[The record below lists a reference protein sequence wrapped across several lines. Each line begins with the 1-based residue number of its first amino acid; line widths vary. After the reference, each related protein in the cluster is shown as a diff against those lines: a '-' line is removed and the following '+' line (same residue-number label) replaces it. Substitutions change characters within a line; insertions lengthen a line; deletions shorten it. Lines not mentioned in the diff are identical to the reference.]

1 MKDKTKLKILTTILI
16 IVSFFVLKAMDVDDR
31 VLASLGIFDSFYGD
45 IVVTDNISLDNIPEY
60 EGYYYITINNNEPFF
75 EDREITDESFE
86 LYYPL
91 DSLGRPTK
99 AESSVGKDLMP
110 KEKRGDIGSIKPP
123 GFGYSKYDFVDNK
136 YLYNRCH
143 LIAFQLTGEN
153 ANKRNLIT
161 CTRSANVKGMLP
173 FENMVSNYVKATKN
187 HVMYRVTP
195 LYEGDNLVATG
206 ILMEALSVEDNGE
219 GIKFNVYIYN
229 VEEGVKIDYSNGNNK
244 LDNK

>member
-16 IVSFFVLKAMDVDDR
+16 VISFFVLKAMDVDDR

-45 IVVTDNISLDNIPEY
+45 IVVTDNVSLDNIPPY
-60 EGYYYITINNNEPFF
+60 EGYYYITVNNNEPFF
-75 EDREITDESFE
+75 KVSEITTESYE
-86 LYYPL
+86 VYYPL
-91 DSLGRPTK
+91 DSLGRATK
-99 AESSVGKDLMP
+99 AESSIGKDLMP
-110 KEKRGDIGSIKPP
+110 QEKRGDIGSVKPT
-123 GFGYSKYDFVDNK
+123 GFQYSKYDFVDNK

-143 LIAFQLTGEN
+143 LIAFMLTGEN

-173 FENMVSNYVKATKN
+173 FEQMVGNYVKATKN

-195 LYEGDNLVATG
+195 IYEGDNLVASG
-206 ILMEALSVEDNGE
+206 ILMEAYSVEDSGE

-229 VEEGVKIDYSNGNNK
+229 VEEGVKIDYSTGNNS
-244 LDNK
+244 LDR

>member
-16 IVSFFVLKAMDVDDR
+16 VISFFVLKAMDVDDR

-45 IVVTDNISLDNIPEY
+45 IVVTDNVSLDNIPPY
-60 EGYYYITINNNEPFF
+60 EGYYYITVNNNEPFF
-75 EDREITDESFE
+75 KVSELTTESYE
-86 LYYPL
+86 VYYPL
-91 DSLGRPTK
+91 DSLGRATK
-99 AESSVGKDLMP
+99 AESSIGKDLMP
-110 KEKRGDIGSIKPP
+110 KEKRGDIGSVKPT
-123 GFGYSKYDFVDNK
+123 GFQYSKYDFVDNK

-143 LIAFQLTGEN
+143 LIAFMLTGEN

-173 FENMVSNYVKATKN
+173 FEQMVSNYVKATKN

-195 LYEGDNLVATG
+195 IYEGNNLVATG
-206 ILMEALSVEDNGE
+206 ILMEAYSVEDSGE

-229 VEEGVKIDYSNGNNK
+229 VEEGVKIDYSTGNNS
-244 LDNK
+244 LDR

>member
-1 MKDKTKLKILTTILI
+1 MKDKTKLKLLTTIFI

-45 IVVTDNISLDNIPEY
+45 IVVTDNISMDNIPPY
-60 EGYYYITINNNEPFF
+60 EGYSYITINNNEPFF
-75 EDREITDESFE
+75 TESEITSESFE

-99 AESSVGKDLMP
+99 AEGSIGKDLMP
-110 KEKRGDIGSIKPP
+110 KEKRGDIGSVRPP
-123 GFGYSKYDFVDNK
+123 GFQFSKYDFVDNK

-143 LIAFQLTGEN
+143 LIAYMLTGEN

-173 FENMVSNYVKATKN
+173 FENMVSNYVRATKN

-195 LYEGDNLVATG
+195 IYEGSNLVASG
-206 ILMEALSVEDNGE
+206 ILMEAYSVEDKG
-219 GIKFNVYIYN
+219 GTIKFNVYIYN
-229 VEEGVKIDYSNGNNK
+229 VEDGVKIDYSNGNNK
-244 LDNK
+244 LDK